1 MCAMAEQMR
10 WMTESVNMLQSTDED
25 ERRLAEEV
33 EKVSKTMAGMGKQ
46 ATGGDLQRVAEMEES
61 LKKLEKEVQAK
72 DVDDRKMT
80 RNFAETGEKK
90 VTREGR
96 GCAGLVQGRD
106 ESGKGKGKGREGK
119 GEHGKEGGQGGKG
132 ARQKM
137 PREEDQEDER
147 TVVAPNTGAGGSHP
161 GPRRIRRRREGR
173 RRRRRGR
180 RAAVRRKKAKPGRR
194 VDAEA
199 GERMAEVGRLCRCG
213 AGGR

>member
-1 MCAMAEQMR
+1 M
-10 WMTESVNMLQSTDED
+10 NMLQSTDED
-25 ERRLAEEV
+25 KRRLAEEV
-33 EKVSKTMAGMGKQ
+33 EKVRKTMAGMEKQ
-46 ATGGDLQRVAEMEES
+46 ATGGDLQRVTEMGES

-90 VTREGR
+90 VTRKGR

-106 ESGKGKGKGREGK
+106 ETHRMNETSGKGKGKGREGK

-137 PREEDQEDER
+137 PSEEDEEDEW

-161 GPRRIRRRREGR
+161 RATTDREKEGR
-173 RRRRRGR
+173 KEEGEEAEEQQCGGR
-180 RAAVRRKKAKPGRR
+180 KRSQAGEWILRPANGRSGQTVSMWSRRKKKEI
-194 VDAEA
+194 VEN
-199 GERMAEVGRLCRCG
+199 
-213 AGGR
+213 